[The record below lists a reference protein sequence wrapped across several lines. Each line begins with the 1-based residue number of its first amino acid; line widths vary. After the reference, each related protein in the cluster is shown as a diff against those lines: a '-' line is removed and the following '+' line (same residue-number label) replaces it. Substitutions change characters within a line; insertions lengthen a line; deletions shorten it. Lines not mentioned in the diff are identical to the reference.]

1 MVVSDRQALIE
12 MLESRQ
18 IDAAGGKRLCL
29 PGLTADRCDICVWG
43 VPKTFAEQVAE
54 RVVKLIETMSL
65 VTWNICAE
73 RQSGQGQPAIDIQW
87 QQFATLTG
95 QAFG

>member
-1 MVVSDRQALIE
+1 MPQVESDYALLAS
-12 MLESRQ
+12 ML
-18 IDAAGGKRLCL
+18 IDAMFVFG
-29 PGLTADRCDICVWG
+29 G

-54 RVVKLIETMSL
+54 RVVKLIETMSP